1 MILVPRRLVTSVTKS
16 LNVQLG
22 SDVDTPTAW
31 AVVVE
36 DTEGNEPTGH
46 TVAVDSDGVLT
57 GQLPQGEYGLQLT
70 ATLPDSTT
78 EHGSLVV
85 ESVRDLTVRYDDVE
99 APVGSLVPLAPRLWN
114 HRRPVTFRDVGLGAD
129 DVLDTA
135 TGAVTIK
142 ADVDR
147 EATVSVIDDRGEAAL
162 GTISVKAT
170 ANTVA
175 ASFRTSRRYVA
186 AGDSIFEPV
195 TVTGGTGPYVLTFEA
210 APDWALLEEAEVR
223 GVVAEGGLIRV
234 KATDAAG
241 NSDTADIWL
250 EVEQAPG
257 LFLTIPSLDGPGNRK
272 MPEGVRCIVE
282 GGTAPFA
289 FTLEDGPA
297 GLTLDGETGEFG
309 GDRPPLAGSYPV
321 RVSVLDDAG
330 QRAFASRV
338 MEVPTPVFAITFEDI
353 VVQANTL
360 VRRQPTANAPVLRWS
375 KESGPAWLSVVSSGG
390 QVRGRAPSSP
400 QESVL
405 RLFAEAQNGQVA
417 RRDVRV
423 RVLGQA
429 PACTIPAVRAQ
440 RGTAGSVNMAVT
452 NSGAGWT
459 ARKMSGPAWL
469 NVSSSGRVSWG
480 ALASTDTDVTPL
492 VVQVTRT
499 ADSAQATC
507 TVTPTIRDAP
517 RVGCSFANVPGT
529 LRFSD
534 GPSNV
539 TVNISAGNGPWT
551 LVLRQLPGPRL
562 RVRSSTTVT
571 VRESFPSRTFS
582 IEAQDT
588 GIVRLQADITA
599 SDGSTFVCN
608 TQVRA
613 IGAAD
618 APLTCAESPSFSVVP
633 GRTFSRDIPAAS
645 GGSGGNRYTKLT
657 GPTWLNVSSAGTVSG
672 TAPSDSGSF
681 SWSYRVTDSSGSICD
696 GRAGTVRVRTVAAS
710 TLVCGSAP
718 AIAAQVGTAF
728 SATIPEATGGVGSK
742 TYSLNTGAPSWLSLS
757 GRTLSGTAPSS
768 AGSFSYSYTATD
780 SATPASTCTS
790 SATITITTGT
800 PTLTCSAAPSFSV
813 RAEEAFSTVIPQVSG
828 GRGPFRFA
836 LNTGAP
842 SWLRLTGRT
851 LRGTAPSSTGA
862 YSYGYTVTDA
872 DDSTCTASGTIT
884 VTAPPLSCEPAPSF
898 AVTTGGVFSMQI
910 TVPSGGSGN
919 VTFTKVSGPA
929 WLNIS
934 TSGLVSG
941 TAPATAGEH
950 PYVYQ
955 ASDGTDTCRG
965 NGIASVVVQNI
976 QCAAV
981 PNITASINRSF
992 TGTIPNA
999 TAGRGLK
1006 SYRKESGAAWIT
1018 ISGQTVSGTAPTTAG
1033 TYNYS
1038 YRASDLTGSC
1048 TGAGRIIVSDPSQPL
1063 SVRLEPADA
1072 RGLLDTSLEVTAVAT
1087 GGQPPYTYSKKA
1099 GSSDQVT
1106 VHSDG
1111 RVVLA
1116 AQSTAGTFSY
1126 TVVATDSATPTA
1138 ATAEAAG
1145 TFTVSDKAPL
1155 EFDDIDIRLAQPNV
1169 PIVRW
1174 EIHPFIKGGKEPY
1187 TVTFVGTP
1195 PTGYVARTRSIGN
1208 PVDGFV
1214 DRWYLEF
1221 PGPGEFEDISLQLRV
1236 TDADNDSAISN
1247 VTVRVQDLTVWAYTN
1262 RVAVGS
1268 IGFIPL
1274 GAGGRGAGSAYTRVA
1289 VAPGS
1294 EETVRKAPGGING
1307 LRTAPRFIGQGFDY
1321 SLDILSSVD
1330 DTVIGTFVYGYT
1342 TVGSFQVT
1350 GTTAVQR
1357 GTTTAWT
1364 ISVTPHSLTSA
1375 HKAGVQ
1381 AYPRPQLD

>member
-1 MILVPRRLVTSVTKS
+1 M
-16 LNVQLG
+16 
-22 SDVDTPTAW
+22 
-31 AVVVE
+31 
-36 DTEGNEPTGH
+36 
-46 TVAVDSDGVLT
+46 
-57 GQLPQGEYGLQLT
+57 
-70 ATLPDSTT
+70 
-78 EHGSLVV
+78 
-85 ESVRDLTVRYDDVE
+85 
-99 APVGSLVPLAPRLWN
+99 
-114 HRRPVTFRDVGLGAD
+114 
-129 DVLDTA
+129 
-135 TGAVTIK
+135 
-142 ADVDR
+142 
-147 EATVSVIDDRGEAAL
+147 
-162 GTISVKAT
+162 
-170 ANTVA
+170 
-175 ASFRTSRRYVA
+175 
-186 AGDSIFEPV
+186 
-195 TVTGGTGPYVLTFEA
+195 
-210 APDWALLEEAEVR
+210 
-223 GVVAEGGLIRV
+223 
-234 KATDAAG
+234 
-241 NSDTADIWL
+241 
-250 EVEQAPG
+250 
-257 LFLTIPSLDGPGNRK
+257 
-272 MPEGVRCIVE
+272 
-282 GGTAPFA
+282 
-289 FTLEDGPA
+289 
-297 GLTLDGETGEFG
+297 
-309 GDRPPLAGSYPV
+309 
-321 RVSVLDDAG
+321 
-330 QRAFASRV
+330 
-338 MEVPTPVFAITFEDI
+338 
-353 VVQANTL
+353 
-360 VRRQPTANAPVLRWS
+360 
-375 KESGPAWLSVVSSGG
+375 
-390 QVRGRAPSSP
+390 
-400 QESVL
+400 
-405 RLFAEAQNGQVA
+405 
-417 RRDVRV
+417 
-423 RVLGQA
+423 
-429 PACTIPAVRAQ
+429 
-440 RGTAGSVNMAVT
+440 
-452 NSGAGWT
+452 
-459 ARKMSGPAWL
+459 
-469 NVSSSGRVSWG
+469 
-480 ALASTDTDVTPL
+480 
-492 VVQVTRT
+492 
-499 ADSAQATC
+499 
-507 TVTPTIRDAP
+507 
-517 RVGCSFANVPGT
+517 
-529 LRFSD
+529 
-534 GPSNV
+534 
-539 TVNISAGNGPWT
+539 
-551 LVLRQLPGPRL
+551 
-562 RVRSSTTVT
+562 T

-780 SATPASTCTS
+780 SASPASTCTS

-1195 PTGYVARTRSIGN
+1195 PTGYVVRTRSIGN

-1364 ISVTPHSLTSA
+1364 ISVTPPLTPPTKLVSRLIHGPSWIRVRQVGQTSVLQLSPPA
-1375 HKAGVQ
+1375 DEEPASTPVRIAVKDTNDIQYYTDGDFGGSGLDFSEGLGGGHDDGSFSNVDNSGNPDPVTRSFPVIGNIPSTEVVGGGGTLGINEGGYVEGTGGTTITIGDVQVDREIGAENEMDVEVQVTETPPLELTCADIIISVTANPLQSGSNRIVVSSGRVAAAQVMWDIFMGTSRGVTFASRGSFHNNIYIITGIEKAAFYGLMLVQ
-1381 AYPRPQLD
+1381 RINQIVYEFTAEARHEGQLAICRGTITIQRSE